1 MSVSGGRCGQEIH
14 AAARVLRERELGW
27 NLQDPVV
34 IKGAAGVA
42 SFDLSPLPAG
52 RHDLVL
58 VAWAPDGT
66 ATLAR
71 EELRDLAI
79 PPPRPG

>member
-1 MSVSGGRCGQEIH
+1 
-14 AAARVLRERELGW
+14 
-27 NLQDPVV
+27 VV
-34 IKGAAGVA
+34 IKGATGVA

-66 ATLAR
+66 AQPALA
-71 EELRDLAI
+71 ELTI
-79 PPPRPG
+79 PPPSPGSGMLSA